1 VKEAT
6 VMMWYAILLACG
18 SSTDNFAVGTSLGLS
33 NKPLSLSANA
43 IISLL
48 NASGAYLSATG
59 GHILGEFAPILAT
72 IFAAIIFGYLSTDE
86 FISYRKR
93 QKSNVEATSSLTM
106 KSGSSSSEALR
117 IAVPMTLNNLAGG
130 AAGGAAGI
138 DALTAGGVA
147 LVASF
152 CMMKFGHVIGKHLMK
167 FIGGEIDTSII
178 SGTIFGCLAILQLIQ
193 LLD

>member
-1 VKEAT
+1 
-6 VMMWYAILLACG
+6 MWYAILLACG

-59 GHILGEFAPILAT
+59 GHVLGEFAPILAT

-86 FISYRKR
+86 FISHRKR

-106 KSGSSSSEALR
+106 ESGSAGEALR
-117 IAVPMTLNNLAGG
+117 IALPMTLNNLAGG

-138 DALTAGGVA
+138 DALPAGGAA

-152 CMMKFGHVIGKHLMK
+152 CMMKFGHIIGKHLVK
-167 FIGGEIDTSII
+167 SIGSDIDTSII
-178 SGTIFGCLAILQLIQ
+178 SGIIFGCLAILQLIQ